1 MNMTPTHSPK
11 LPSGMLGLTIVLSG
25 QAVSILASSMTGF
38 ALSIW
43 VFQQTSS
50 ATSLGIMTSAFTLP
64 YLLIIPLAGVLV
76 DRYNRKLMMMVS
88 DLTAGLGSLTIL
100 FLLTTGHLQIW
111 HFYIV
116 NILIGLGNAF
126 QWPAYSAA
134 ITTMVPKDQ
143 YGRANGLMSFVQ
155 AGPSAVAP
163 LLAGALMPLIGL
175 KGILLI
181 DVATFVLAIGVLL
194 LVQVPPPVRTVEG
207 QAGKGSLLQEA
218 AFGFKYIFKRPSL
231 LGFVVLIFFAN
242 LFLGFPNSVHV
253 PLILSRTA
261 NNSFILG
268 AVETAGALSWTLGS
282 LIMTAWGGPK
292 RRMHGVML
300 GWTLYSLCGN
310 IVFGLGLS
318 LGIWVP
324 SILVGGVGASIGIA
338 SSQSLLQVK
347 VAPDVQGRVFTARRL
362 LTWFPDTFTPIL
374 GGLLADRIMEPA
386 MQNGSGLA
394 RMFGWMVGTGPGSGM
409 AVMMVFFGILTMLT
423 ILSGYFFPRVLNM
436 EDLLPDHDQLEKVE
450 VAS

>member
-1 MNMTPTHSPK
+1 
-11 LPSGMLGLTIVLSG
+11 MLGLTIVLAG
-25 QAVSILASSMTGF
+25 QAVSILASGMTGF

-88 DLTAGLGSLTIL
+88 DLAAGLGSLTIL
-100 FLLTTGHLQIW
+100 ILLATGHLQVW
-111 HFYIV
+111 HFYLV

-134 ITTMVPKDQ
+134 ITTMVPKEQ
-143 YGRANGLMSFVQ
+143 YGRANGMMSFVQ

-163 LLAGALMPLIGL
+163 LLAGALLPVIGL

-181 DVATFVLAIGVLL
+181 DIATFVLAIGALL
-194 LVQVPPPVRTVEG
+194 MVHVPPPARTVEG
-207 QAGKGSLLQEA
+207 QEGKGNLLQEA

-231 LGFVVLIFFAN
+231 LGFVVMLFFAN

-253 PLILSRTA
+253 PLILSRTG
-261 NNSFILG
+261 NSSIILG

-282 LIMTAWGGPK
+282 VIMSAWGGPK
-292 RRMHGVML
+292 RRIHGVLL
-300 GWTLYSLCGN
+300 GWTIYCLAGN
-310 IVFGLGLS
+310 LVFGLGRS

-324 SILVGGVGASIGIA
+324 AILVGGIGSSVGIA
-338 SSQSLLQVK
+338 TSQSLLQVK
-347 VAPDVQGRVFTARRL
+347 VAPDVQGRVFSARRM

-374 GGLLADRIMEPA
+374 GGLLADYVMEPA
-386 MQNGSGLA
+386 MQNGSWVA
-394 RMFGWMVGTGPGSGM
+394 RLFGWMAGLGPGSGM
-409 AVMMVFFGILTMLT
+409 AVMMVVFGILT
-423 ILSGYFFPRVLNM
+423 ILALMSGYVFTRIRNM
-436 EDLLPDHDQLEKVE
+436 EDLLPDHDQLEKVG
-450 VAS
+450 